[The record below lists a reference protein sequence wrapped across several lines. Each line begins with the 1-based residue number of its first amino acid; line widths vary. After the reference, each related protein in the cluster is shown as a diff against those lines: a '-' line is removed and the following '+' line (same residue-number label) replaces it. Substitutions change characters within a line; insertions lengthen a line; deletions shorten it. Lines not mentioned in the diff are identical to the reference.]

1 MSRKHTAKE
10 FDKSNKWLVIG
21 VDLAKY
27 DNTIVGITEDGEVQ
41 IIERISTEDLLELA
55 SEIQPTTFAMEPCNG
70 ANILSLNLQ
79 AKGHE
84 VKTISGAAVKDWVKV
99 HLAGQKTDRND
110 ALALAHLSRDTMLK
124 PIRTKTVTE
133 MRMQSIYAAR
143 KQLVKC
149 RTSIL
154 VSLKGMSQA
163 WGILFSAQRRNL
175 KKMRESLEDKVEL
188 LSQPVVDALL
198 QMIDS
203 VARLDKEIEALE
215 SVMKDQLSCRKMQL
229 LWRCGNAIVFVSIR
243 SGFVHAKC

>member
-1 MSRKHTAKE
+1 MGTKHTAKE
-10 FDKSNKWLVIG
+10 FDKSNKWLAIG

-27 DNTIVGITEDGEVQ
+27 DNTVVGITEDGEVQ
-41 IIERISTEDLLELA
+41 IIERISTTDLLELA
-55 SEIQPTTFAMEPCNG
+55 SEIQPTTFAIEPCNG

-79 AKGHE
+79 AQGHE
-84 VKTISGAAVKDWVKV
+84 EKMISGVAVKDWVKV

-163 WGILFSAQRRNL
+163 
-175 KKMRESLEDKVEL
+175 
-188 LSQPVVDALL
+188 
-198 QMIDS
+198 
-203 VARLDKEIEALE
+203 
-215 SVMKDQLSCRKMQL
+215 
-229 LWRCGNAIVFVSIR
+229 
-243 SGFVHAKC
+243 

>member
-99 HLAGQKTDRND
+99 HLAGQKN
-110 ALALAHLSRDTMLK
+110 
-124 PIRTKTVTE
+124 
-133 MRMQSIYAAR
+133 
-143 KQLVKC
+143 
-149 RTSIL
+149 
-154 VSLKGMSQA
+154 
-163 WGILFSAQRRNL
+163 
-175 KKMRESLEDKVEL
+175 
-188 LSQPVVDALL
+188 
-198 QMIDS
+198 
-203 VARLDKEIEALE
+203 
-215 SVMKDQLSCRKMQL
+215 
-229 LWRCGNAIVFVSIR
+229 R
-243 SGFVHAKC
+243 S